1 MWSCFLTNPRT
12 KICICEER
20 PMDNQEKKPA
30 LTPEEIAKQAGVS
43 ISTVYYRAAKLGRL
57 PTVEEAKPKPGGRPR
72 KYF

>member
-1 MWSCFLTNPRT
+1 
-12 KICICEER
+12 
-20 PMDNQEKKPA
+20 MDNQEKKPA